1 MVWALEN
8 PTSGIVETDE
18 MDHARC
24 LEIQKP
30 YLGPVEG
37 HYTDWHPLKNRRT
50 LFKEDVDESD
60 PWQFKN
66 VLVR

>member
-1 MVWALEN
+1 
-8 PTSGIVETDE
+8 

-37 HYTDWHPLKNRRT
+37 HYTGWHPLRDRSQLYADDIDK
-50 LFKEDVDESD
+50 SD

-66 VLVR
+66 VLVRV